1 MTDNAISVMQRFI
14 EKGFEQKIKVI
25 MLIGIIGA
33 VLTYLGTDN
42 IFLSLLSWML
52 LSVMGDMSIDI
63 IIMKRDLDLIRQS
76 NTSYIK
82 FSRDSPSNEYKQLI
96 SHADTR

>member
-1 MTDNAISVMQRFI
+1 MTDDANSIMQKMI
-14 EKGFEQKIKVI
+14 EKGFEQKIPVL
-25 MLIGIIGA
+25 MFVGIIGA

-63 IIMKRDLDLIRQS
+63 SKMKRDLDLIRES

-82 FSRDSPSNEYKQLI
+82 YTKERPPHE
-96 SHADTR
+96 